1 MSVASTLSMPATA
14 NPRDIPAKTI
24 LVVDD
29 EERLVALLDSYLTQQ
44 GFRVVTA
51 SNGVEALDVTRRE
64 GPDLIVLDWMMPEL
78 DGLGF
83 MARHRQESE
92 TPIIVLTARVDDD
105 DKVIGLELGAD
116 DYVTKPFRPRELLA
130 RIRAVLRRHGE
141 TEPAAT
147 ILRHGEL
154 TLDRVGHVVKVGG
167 NLVDLTPSEFEL
179 LAALLLA
186 PGRAFSRLDLLDRVQ
201 GTAYQGYQRTIDYH
215 VKNLRAKLGDP
226 PHSPRYIETVYGVGY
241 RLVAE

>member
-1 MSVASTLSMPATA
+1 MPATA

-29 EERLVALLDSYLTQQ
+29 EERLVSLLNSYLTQQ

-51 SNGVEALDVTRRE
+51 SNGVEALDVARRE

-130 RIRAVLRRHGE
+130 RIRAVLRRRGE
-141 TEPAAT
+141 IEPAAEVM
-147 ILRHGEL
+147 RHGDL
-154 TLDRVGHVVKVGG
+154 TLDREGHVVKVAGRS
-167 NLVDLTPSEFEL
+167 VELTPSEFEL

-186 PGRAFSRLDLLDRVQ
+186 PGRAFSRLDLLDRIQ
-201 GTAYQGYQRTIDYH
+201 GTAYEGYQRTIDYH

-226 PHSPRYIETVYGVGY
+226 PHAPRYIETVYGVGY

>member
-1 MSVASTLSMPATA
+1 MSAAPKSSRLAAT
-14 NPRDIPAKTI
+14 NPRDAPAKTV

-29 EERLVALLDSYLTQQ
+29 EERLVSLLQSYLTQQ

-51 SNGVEALDVTRRE
+51 SNGVEALDVARRE
-64 GPDLIVLDWMMPEL
+64 RPDLIVLDWMMPEL

-83 MARHRQESE
+83 MAEHRRASK

-130 RIRAVLRRHGE
+130 RIRAVLRRRGE
-141 TEPAAT
+141 IEPAPA
-147 ILRHGEL
+147 ILRHGDL
-154 TLDRVGHVVKVGG
+154 TLDREGYIVKVAGRR
-167 NLVDLTPSEFEL
+167 VELTPSEFEL
-179 LAALLLA
+179 LAAMLLA
-186 PGRAFSRLDLLDRVQ
+186 PGRAFSRLDLLDQIQ
-201 GTAYQGYQRTIDYH
+201 GTAYAGYQRTIDYH

-226 PHSPRYIETVYGVGY
+226 PHAPRYIETVYGVGY